1 MFQTN
6 HPVIGLGFHD
16 RSAEMGRLEV
26 FVAELRAGTNRW
38 LAIIGPRKVGKTSL
52 ILELSR
58 RISDVDF
65 VIVDTQEVSPPSL
78 ELFRTYALRVA
89 DRVLGRELDNSL
101 EVLAATGDGFDAVLD
116 ASATFTAL
124 PARIKTVIRAL
135 ARAEMTDELARL
147 CLDLPERLAEA
158 LGRHIVIA
166 IDEFQELASLTRGA
180 DVLPIIRSTWQHH
193 RRVGY
198 VVSGSGRTLLENMVT
213 RQHSPFFQ
221 HFTLMYVEPFA
232 RDEAIALLTAE
243 GGRERPIPA
252 ALAGRAVGA
261 LGGHPFY
268 LQLLGE
274 AITAREPPYDDAALK
289 DALQDVLFSRTGRL
303 ALYFQLGFDR
313 AVGRSTYLAAALDA
327 LATGAL
333 RMTDIAARIHAST
346 GDTSRYLERLG
357 DVVRKREDGSYE
369 LDDPVFGL
377 WLQWRRPGG
386 TVVPMTVI
394 GDAAEREVATV
405 LAHLGFDLVYQAR
418 ASRGAFDLLA
428 TRGAAQLGIQVK
440 RTALPLVFRRTE
452 WQRMT
457 ADAKRLG
464 WQWAVASV
472 DPAGVTR
479 FLDPAR
485 ARRGETIRLGKPAI
499 IESLV
504 AWLDGGSSGHRTRSA
519 ARHK

>member
-1 MFQTN
+1 M
-6 HPVIGLGFHD
+6 
-16 RSAEMGRLEV
+16 
-26 FVAELRAGTNRW
+26 
-38 LAIIGPRKVGKTSL
+38 

-78 ELFRTYALRVA
+78 KLFRTCALRVA
-89 DRVLGRELDNSL
+89 DQVLGPELDNSL
-101 EVLAATGDGFDAVLD
+101 EVLASSGEALDAVLD

-124 PARIKTVIRAL
+124 PASIKTTIRAL
-135 ARAEMTDELARL
+135 PRAEMTDELARL

-158 LGRHIVIA
+158 LDRHIVIA
-166 IDEFQELASLTRGA
+166 IDEFQELAGLTRGA
-180 DVLPIIRSTWQHH
+180 DVLPIIRSTWQRH

-198 VVSGSGRTLLENMVT
+198 VVSGSGRTLLEDMVT

-243 GGRERPIPA
+243 AGREHPIPLPLA
-252 ALAGRAVGA
+252 ARAVSV

-274 AITAREPPYDDAALK
+274 ALTAREPPYDDAALK

-303 ALYFQLGFDR
+303 ALYLQLGFDR
-313 AVGRSTYLAAALDA
+313 AVGRSTYLAAVLDA
-327 LATGAL
+327 LSTGAL

-346 GDTSRYLERLG
+346 ADTSRYLERLG
-357 DVVRKREDGSYE
+357 DVIRKREDGTYE
-369 LDDPVFGL
+369 LEDPVFGL
-377 WLQWRRPGG
+377 WLSWRRPGG

-394 GDAAEREVATV
+394 GDAAERDVATV

-428 TRGAAQLGIQVK
+428 TRGADQLAIQVK
-440 RTALPLVFRRTE
+440 RSPLPLAFRRAD
-452 WQRMT
+452 WQRMS

-464 WQWAVASV
+464 WRWMVASV
-472 DPAGVTR
+472 DPTGATR
-479 FLDPAR
+479 FLDPAK
-485 ARRGETIRLGKPAI
+485 ARRGATVRLGKPAI
-499 IESLV
+499 IENVV
-504 AWLDGGSSGHRTRSA
+504 AWLDG
-519 ARHK
+519 

>member
-6 HPVIGLGFHD
+6 HPVIGRDFHD
-16 RSAEMGRLEV
+16 RAVEMARLAA

-65 VIVDTQEVSPPSL
+65 VMVDTQEVSPPSL
-78 ELFRTYALRVA
+78 ELFRTCALRVA
-89 DRVLGRELDNSL
+89 DQVLGRELDNSL
-101 EVLAATGDGFDAVLD
+101 EVLAATRKDLDVVLD
-116 ASATFTAL
+116 GSATFTAL
-124 PARIKTVIRAL
+124 PARLKTTIRAL
-135 ARAEMTDELARL
+135 GRAEMTDDFARL

-158 LGRHIVIA
+158 LQRHIVIA
-166 IDEFQELASLTRGA
+166 IDEFQELAGLSRGA
-180 DVLPIIRSTWQHH
+180 DVLPIIRSTWQRH

-232 RDEAIALLTAE
+232 RADAIALLTAD
-243 GGRERPIPA
+243 GGPGRPLPLP
-252 ALAGRAVGA
+252 LAERAVTA

-274 AITAREPPYDDAALK
+274 ALTARDPPYDDAALK
-289 DALQDVLFSRTGRL
+289 EALQEVLFSRTGRL
-303 ALYFQLGFDR
+303 ALYFQLTFDR
-313 AVGRSTYLAAALDA
+313 AVGRSTYLAAVLDA
-327 LATGAL
+327 LSGGAL
-333 RMTDIAARIHAST
+333 RMTDVATRIQVST
-346 GDTSRYLERLG
+346 ADTARYLERLG
-357 DVVRKREDGSYE
+357 DVVRKREDGRYE
-369 LDDPVFGL
+369 LEDPVFGL
-377 WLQWRRPGG
+377 WLRWRRPGG
-386 TVVPMTVI
+386 AVVPMTVI

-405 LAHLGFDLVYQAR
+405 LAHVGFDLVYQAR

-440 RTALPLVFRRTE
+440 RSPLPLAFRRVE
-452 WQRMT
+452 WQRMS

-464 WQWAVASV
+464 WRWAVASV
-472 DPAGVTR
+472 DPAGTTH
-479 FLDPAR
+479 FLDPAK
-485 ARRGETIRLGKPAI
+485 ARRGDTVRLGKPAI
-499 IESLV
+499 IENLV
-504 AWLDGGSSGHRTRSA
+504 AWLDS
-519 ARHK
+519 